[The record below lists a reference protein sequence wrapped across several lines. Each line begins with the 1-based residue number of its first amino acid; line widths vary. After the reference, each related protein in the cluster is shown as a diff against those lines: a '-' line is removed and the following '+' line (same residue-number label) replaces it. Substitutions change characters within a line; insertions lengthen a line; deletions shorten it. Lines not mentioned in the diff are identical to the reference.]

1 MFDKSSEEEQ
11 PIPNIWRNT
20 FSLIVS
26 AIKNKDFNELNE
38 IQNLKPIEIEDF
50 NLIIDN
56 IHDYGCE
63 LTDLPIEAW
72 ESSVCI
78 LDRENAW
85 TAIVDLYSVEEGRSD
100 LILHTIV
107 FEKEN
112 NAYLFEIMNV
122 YVP

>member
-38 IQNLKPIEIEDF
+38 IQNFKPIEIEDF

-56 IHDYGCE
+56 IHGYGCE
-63 LTDLPIEAW
+63 LTDLPIETW
-72 ESSVCI
+72 KSSVCI

-85 TAIVDLYSVEEGRSD
+85 TTIVDLYSVEEGRSD

-112 NAYLFEIMNV
+112 NAYLFEIINV